1 MTVGPLCIDR
11 RVINSADMSS
21 LEQHQRASFD
31 RLLRPHLDRLYR
43 LAFRLAGTKPEAE
56 DLFQDVL
63 LKTFARLDDLLE
75 VREPGPWLCRVMYN
89 HFIDDRR
96 RFARAR
102 LVSIAETQLPGRSL
116 DSVPGDLDP
125 VHDAERLDNIMQL
138 DRALAT
144 LSDEYRLAV
153 LLHDVEGYKLAE
165 IQQITGDPIGTIKS
179 RLHRARGRLREF
191 LATDG
196 TKPAP

>member
-1 MTVGPLCIDR
+1 
-11 RVINSADMSS
+11 
-21 LEQHQRASFD
+21 
-31 RLLRPHLDRLYR
+31 
-43 LAFRLAGTKPEAE
+43 
-56 DLFQDVL
+56 
-63 LKTFARLDDLLE
+63 
-75 VREPGPWLCRVMYN
+75 MYN

-116 DSVPGDLDP
+116 DSVPGDLDLAR
-125 VHDAERLDNIMQL
+125 DAERLDNIMQL

-144 LSDEYRLAV
+144 LSDEHRLVV

-165 IQQITGDPIGTIKS
+165 IHQITGDPIGTIKS
-179 RLHRARGRLREF
+179 RLHRARGRLREL

-196 TKPAP
+196 TKPAA